1 MKQSSPGRPGA
12 RGREQSRPR
21 HARTRPRPRFA
32 PLRAV
37 SSATGILR
45 SPLLRNAI
53 LLMAST
59 AITGVLGIAFWAIA
73 AWKYS
78 PENVGRASTAVSTML
93 LLSGLAQL
101 NQQNI
106 LPATIPA
113 AMKPRRKIIRDA
125 YVLSGLLATVLALGF
140 VALFGHSTFLGDFSP
155 WFSVFFVAAVA
166 FWCVFTLQ
174 DSVLAGLRKAPW
186 VPIENAF
193 FALSKL
199 VLLFVFATL
208 GISAGLFFAWT
219 APVFLLVLVINTLVW
234 RRVLPKKGVP
244 DARTGPLPVAV
255 AAAAAPRR
263 RADWYII
270 SDMAGGL
277 VQLAATTLLP
287 VIVSAR
293 LGYEATAYFYTS
305 WNLVS
310 VFDQLMGG
318 ATASL
323 TVEGTRE
330 SSRVSAH
337 ILSMVKFLLA
347 FIVPVALLT
356 AIFSG
361 TLLGVFGSEYSHEG
375 TNLLACLALGAIFRA
390 TILLAVT
397 ISRVQRKARL
407 LLAIQGSVS
416 VCLLTTALIVGSHG
430 LTAIG
435 LAYLACHVVI
445 ALAVVPI
452 YVKALRR
459 PSPAPDAARAGLRE
473 PAPTRGRPVLPLPY
487 ADVRELSLAAPEQ
500 SDPYLP
506 DPDPYLPDPDS
517 YLPDSETTWLIERRP
532 SLPDPRQ
539 ADHSGPHQTDP
550 RQPGARP
557 PGSPARGA
565 GPAMPSARDYPAR
578 DYPARDYPA
587 REYVADPAGA
597 GGELDPPRS
606 SPEPSGQTGR
616 RDRRLASPHSD
627 HHMRTVL

>member
-1 MKQSSPGRPGA
+1 M
-12 RGREQSRPR
+12 
-21 HARTRPRPRFA
+21 
-32 PLRAV
+32 
-37 SSATGILR
+37 TGILR

-106 LPATIPA
+106 LPATISA
-113 AMKPRRKIIRDA
+113 AAKPRRKIIRDA
-125 YVLSGLLATVLALGF
+125 YALSGLLATVLALGF
-140 VALFGHSTFLGDFSP
+140 VALFGRSTFLGDFSP

-193 FALSKL
+193 FAGAKL
-199 VLLFVFATL
+199 VLLFAFATL
-208 GISAGLFFAWT
+208 GISAGLFYAWT
-219 APVFLLVLVINTLVW
+219 APVFLLVIVINALIW
-234 RRVLPKKGVP
+234 RRVLPGKGFP
-244 DARTGPLPVAV
+244 DRTGPLPVV
-255 AAAAAPRR
+255 VPAAAGSRR

-270 SDMAGGL
+270 GDMAGGL

-323 TVEGTRE
+323 TVEGTRD

-375 TNLLACLALGAIFRA
+375 TNLLACLAVGAIFRA
-390 TILLAVT
+390 TILLAVS
-397 ISRVQRKARL
+397 ISRVQRKAWL

-416 VCLLTTALIVGSHG
+416 ACLLTTALIVGSHG

-435 LAYLACHVVI
+435 LAYLGCHVVI

-459 PSPAPDAARAGLRE
+459 PSPASDPARAGLRE
-473 PAPTRGRPVLPLPY
+473 PAPSRGRPVLPLPY
-487 ADVRELSLAAPEQ
+487 ADVPELDLVVSEQ
-500 SDPYLP
+500 PDPYFS
-506 DPDPYLPDPDS
+506 DPDPYLHDP
-517 YLPDSETTWLIERRP
+517 ETTWLIERRP

-539 ADHSGPHQTDP
+539 SGP
-550 RQPGARP
+550 RP
-557 PGSPARGA
+557 PASPARSA
-565 GPAMPSARDYPAR
+565 GPAAPSAR
-578 DYPARDYPA
+578 
-587 REYVADPAGA
+587 EHVADPARA
-597 GGELDPPRS
+597 GGELDTSRS
-606 SPEPSGQTGR
+606 SSELSGPAGR
-616 RDRRLASPHSD
+616 RDHRLASPHSD